1 MRKRVLEVEQKI
13 AAGNRENLLGT
24 TPTSEK
30 REKVSSAEA
39 GTRLRSV
46 NNMIGGI
53 INQGQVNTILLR
65 FTSTEGV
72 AITPEK
78 ITREFFSNSAKGHF
92 CGNDFYNTKY
102 AELARE

>member
-72 AITPEK
+72 VITPEK
-78 ITREFFSNSAKGHF
+78 NSAGFFFRILQKVIF
-92 CGNDFYNTKY
+92 
-102 AELARE
+102 AEMTFTTQSTRNWR